1 MSTWRDRIL
10 ALTCTSLGFGYAP
23 VAPGTA
29 GTLPAVGLFLLIVLA
44 APPVLHTP
52 LLAAALLAACA
63 LSVAVAPWAE
73 RHWKKKDPGF
83 FTLDEV
89 AGFLLTVTL
98 FRGEQI
104 YLTAAWAFVLTR
116 AFDIIKL
123 PPARQ
128 LEKLPGGW
136 GILLDDL
143 ASSVH
148 AAIVL
153 HLLHRLAGGAVW
165 IP

>member
-1 MSTWRDRIL
+1 MTTWRDRIL
-10 ALTCTSLGFGYAP
+10 ALTCTSLGFGFAP
-23 VAPGTA
+23 IAPGTA
-29 GTLPAVGLFLLIVLA
+29 GTLPAVGVFLLIALV
-44 APPVLHTP
+44 APPALHTP
-52 LLAAALLAACA
+52 LLAAALLATCA

-73 RHWKKKDPGF
+73 AHWKKKDPGF

-98 FRGEQI
+98 FHTDQV
-104 YLTAAWAFVLTR
+104 YLTAAWAFLVTR
-116 AFDIIKL
+116 LFDIIKL

-128 LEKLPGGW
+128 AEKLPGGW

-143 ASSVH
+143 AASVH

-153 HLLHRLAGGAVW
+153 HALHWLAGGAPW